1 MKLSRTFVLAP
12 CHDILR
18 LMCACCHWACPLWQR
33 LGEWW
38 EEMIG
43 EDGVGHPKSIIDWH
57 SRLRSVTARRG
68 VFTANWVTWS
78 NPNHRFRFTIRISP
92 SLLAPS
98 DLKLQQTGRTAPW
111 VVPSHR
117 HPNSRGL
124 VQQEN
129 LPDRPA
135 GTQHHPKPSAG
146 VAAVDSRPKT
156 PGFTLWY
163 TLTAP
168 WLQMCCLIQDILA
181 DSSQLTTQLFPR
193 VVGQHLNL

>member
-12 CHDILR
+12 CHNILR

-57 SRLRSVTARRG
+57 SCLRSVTARRG

-92 SLLAPS
+92 SSWSPVTWSSSRRVGQPLGLSQAT
-98 DLKLQQTGRTAPW
+98 DTQT
-111 VVPSHR
+111 
-117 HPNSRGL
+117 RGL

-129 LPDRPA
+129 LPDRPTR
-135 GTQHHPKPSAG
+135 TQHHPKPSAG
-146 VAAVDSRPKT
+146 VAAVDSHPKT

-193 VVGQHLNL
+193 VVGQHLNF